1 MSRSDANATRI
12 WESRR
17 RAIVRDSLSVGIA
30 VGAYGLSF
38 GALST
43 ITGLSV
49 LQTQTLSALMFTG
62 ASQFALIGV
71 LGAGGGAASA
81 VVTSVLLGVRNTLY
95 GLRVTRSLDVSGPK
109 RLLAAQFTIDETTA
123 MALSHETVDD
133 PRAFRLGFWTTGLAV
148 YLCWNCFTFI
158 GAISISSLGDPR
170 KLGLDAAIPAGFL
183 ALLWP
188 RLKRRSAWALAVV
201 SAAFALALTPALRPG
216 LPVLAA
222 AVVAVLAATH
232 GIDLA
237 PPEPSSPTTAQSS
250 GTEVLRTEV
259 LGNAPTGSTD
269 VERTQ

>member
-1 MSRSDANATRI
+1 MNRSEANATQV

-17 RAIVRDSLSVGIA
+17 RPILRDSLSVGIA

-49 LQTQTLSALMFTG
+49 VQTQTLSALMFTG

-95 GLRVTRSLDVSGPK
+95 GLRVTRSLGVSGPK

-123 MALSHETVDD
+123 MALSHESVDD
-133 PRAFRLGFWTTGLAV
+133 PRTFRLGFWATGLAV
-148 YLCWNCFTFI
+148 YVFWNCFTFI
-158 GAISISSLGDPR
+158 GAVSISSLGDPR

-188 RLKRRSAWALAVV
+188 RLKQRSAWALAVV
-201 SAAFALALTPALRPG
+201 SAAVALALTPVLRPG

-222 AVVAVLAATH
+222 AVVAVLAATR
-232 GIDLA
+232 GMDLA
-237 PPEPSSPTTAQSS
+237 PPEP
-250 GTEVLRTEV
+250 
-259 LGNAPTGSTD
+259 TGSTET
-269 VERTQ
+269 ERTP